1 MLRITSFFI
10 FLCLSSNVLAIDL
23 SGSYF
28 GIRCKN
34 NIKCVDGEYGTGLL
48 GNIKRNIQIFP
59 KNKSDKRALL
69 LVHHNI
75 EENLVSILSIDGS
88 QKSSR
93 FKLIIIFSNSIGL

>member
-34 NIKCVDGEYGTGLL
+34 NIKCVDGEYGTGL
-48 GNIKRNIQIFP
+48 
-59 KNKSDKRALL
+59 
-69 LVHHNI
+69 
-75 EENLVSILSIDGS
+75 
-88 QKSSR
+88 
-93 FKLIIIFSNSIGL
+93 